1 MFLNISQFAA
11 ATTVLA
17 TTSGVFRKTTWEYG
31 IIHGNLDL
39 GKSDFSAAV
48 FFLGI
53 FESGKEGGEEKRREK
68 AAQMSLG
75 RNDILGPLNNSKGEE
90 EEKED
95 GPFSKGMGKRERERQ

>member
-1 MFLNISQFAA
+1 MGTWIWERVTFLPLSSS
-11 ATTVLA
+11 LA
-17 TTSGVFRKTTWEYG
+17 FS
-31 IIHGNLDL
+31 NLEKR
-39 GKSDFSAAV
+39 G
-48 FFLGI
+48 
-53 FESGKEGGEEKRREK
+53 EREEKKREK